1 MITLGDCNGC
11 AGCDEGGSVV
21 CDRIAFS
28 SSPSGP
34 PARPGEIVGSANE
47 GDDIGFYVMRYPS
60 CFLYEGDP
68 TTYETNEGHP
78 ATDVIPEG
86 QYYFDST
93 ARAFW
98 QNQSGVMTSV
108 GTPSWFLNGSVS
120 GTVKILLPSC
130 ECSAHMIT
138 GTADVPFTFADGDDT
153 PIPVALTTTCP
164 GPPIFWGCRDQPGG
178 VEVAT
183 LYFEDVTATGGCV
196 VAGNSARGVVTCTHP
211 LPHPNWG
218 EFPYW
223 YACYSAVYTPSYG
236 FGEFEIYDELN
247 GEWIARCKQGD
258 GNRYLR
264 FEYEK
269 TVDGDVTVA
278 QQVEYFQ
285 HGNVIKELRWVGT
298 SPTAL
303 GPYIDANVRL
313 YGTPPLWQPSALTPS
328 SPFVTVPQPARIWTG
343 TNHSFSAS
351 VTMVWAAFGAVDFLW
366 SNGSTSTESG
376 LTNWTGNI
384 YLTNA
389 QLSDAG
395 NYSVS
400 VTNGFADT
408 VTSAD
413 AYLEVIEA
421 ATLTPTSFSL
431 SYTGPEGGDGTEAV
445 VETASLSGAT
455 NSLPLD
461 ATAADAYVAQ
471 VEAAFPDSGGYFI
484 WDGVLPEYTWKIRAT
499 QSGFEDPAFDST
511 KTYEYTGATL
521 PAAPYNPDDWTETAD
536 TGFDFEQVAD
546 PLYTQ
551 ECGPFEGG
559 ACNSATL
566 SIGFNE
572 VGRHGY
578 ITKRNV
584 SIDASNSMTGNPYP
598 CRVFVTVDPDAEEDI
613 TDSTKYIEVTP
624 VGGTTGE
631 VTRQFGFRPEY
642 INAPYCGP
650 TPSGVF
656 ICHPGLTSDPCA

>member
-21 CDRIAFS
+21 CDRVAFS
-28 SSPSGP
+28 NLANGM
-34 PARPGEIVGSANE
+34 PARPAEIVGSATE
-47 GDDIGFYVMRYPS
+47 GNPIAFWVNRYPN
-60 CFLYEGDP
+60 CFIYDGDP
-68 TTYETNEGHP
+68 TNYETNEGHP
-78 ATDVIPEG
+78 ATDIIPED
-86 QYYFDST
+86 QYFFDAG
-93 ARAFW
+93 ARSFW
-98 QNQSGVMTSV
+98 QNQSGTMTAV
-108 GTPSWFLNGSVS
+108 ATPSWFKVGAIT

-138 GTADVPFTFADGDDT
+138 GTADVPFSFADGDDT
-153 PIPVALTTTCP
+153 SVAVSLTTTCP

-183 LYFEDVTATGGCV
+183 LYFEDVSATGGCV

-285 HGNVIKELRWVGT
+285 HGNVIKELRWVGNN
-298 SPTAL
+298 PAPL
-303 GPYIDANVRL
+303 GYPYIDANIRL
-313 YGTPPLWQPSALTPS
+313 YNTPSLWQPPATTASY
-328 SPFVTVPQPARIWTG
+328 PFNTVPQPARIWTG
-343 TNHSFSAS
+343 TNHTLSAS
-351 VTMVWAAFGAVDFLW
+351 MNFIWPGTGGVDFLW
-366 SNGSTSTESG
+366 SNGYSSADGAPTFATALVITEAELADAGTYSV
-376 LTNWTGNI
+376 TA
-384 YLTNA
+384 TNA
-389 QLSDAG
+389 FSDTA
-395 NYSVS
+395 
-400 VTNGFADT
+400 
-408 VTSAD
+408 TSPD
-413 AYLEVIEA
+413 AELEVIES

-445 VETASLSGAT
+445 VETASLSEAT

-499 QSGFEDPAFDST
+499 QDGFEDPAFDST

-572 VGRHGY
+572 VGRYGY

-613 TDSTKYIEVTP
+613 TDSTKYIEVTS

-631 VTRQFGFRPEY
+631 VTRQFEFRPEY

>member
-11 AGCDEGGSVV
+11 AGV
-21 CDRIAFS
+21 CDRVAFS
-28 SSPSGP
+28 NSATGM
-34 PARPGEIVGSANE
+34 PARPAEIVGSATE
-47 GDDIGFYVMRYPS
+47 GNPIAFWVNRYPN
-60 CFLYEGDP
+60 CFIYDGDP
-68 TTYETNEGHP
+68 TTYEANEEHP
-78 ATDVIPEG
+78 ATDIIPED
-86 QYYFDST
+86 QYYFDAG
-93 ARAFW
+93 ARSFW
-98 QNQSGVMTSV
+98 QNQSGTMTAV
-108 GTPSWFLNGSVS
+108 TTPSWFKVGAIT
-120 GTVKILLPSC
+120 GTVKIQLPTC
-130 ECSAHMIT
+130 ECTAHMIT
-138 GTADVPFTFADGDDT
+138 GTADVPFSFADGDDT
-153 PIPVALTTTCP
+153 SVAVSLTTTCP

-183 LYFEDVTATGGCV
+183 LYFEDVSATGGCV
-196 VAGNSARGVVTCTHP
+196 TTGHAAQGVVTCTHP

-236 FGEFEIYDELN
+236 FGEFEIYNELN
-247 GEWIARCKQGD
+247 GEWIARCKQGN

-269 TVDGDVTVA
+269 TVDGDVTSA

-285 HGNVIKELRWVGT
+285 HGNVIKELRWVGNN
-298 SPTAL
+298 PAPL
-303 GPYIDANVRL
+303 GYPYIDANIRL
-313 YGTPPLWQPSALTPS
+313 YNTPSLWQPPATTASY
-328 SPFVTVPQPARIWTG
+328 PFNTVPQPARIWTG
-343 TNHSFSAS
+343 TNHTLSAS
-351 VTMVWAAFGAVDFLW
+351 MNFIWPGTGGVDFLW
-366 SNGSTSTESG
+366 SNGYSSADGAPTFATALVITEAELADAGTYSV
-376 LTNWTGNI
+376 TA
-384 YLTNA
+384 TNA
-389 QLSDAG
+389 FSDTA
-395 NYSVS
+395 
-400 VTNGFADT
+400 
-408 VTSAD
+408 TSPD
-413 AYLEVIEA
+413 AELEVIES

-445 VETASLSGAT
+445 IETASLSEAT

-484 WDGVLPEYTWKIRAT
+484 WDGVLPEYTWKIRAI

-511 KTYEYTGATL
+511 KTYEYTGASL

-613 TDSTKYIEVTP
+613 TDSTKYIEVTS

-631 VTRQFGFRPEY
+631 VTSQFGFRPEY

>member
-11 AGCDEGGSVV
+11 AGV
-21 CDRIAFS
+21 CDRVAFS
-28 SSPSGP
+28 NSATGM
-34 PARPGEIVGSANE
+34 PARPAEIVGSATE
-47 GDDIGFYVMRYPS
+47 GNPIAFWVNRYPN
-60 CFLYEGDP
+60 CFIYDGDP
-68 TTYETNEGHP
+68 TTYEANEEHP
-78 ATDVIPEG
+78 ATDIIPED
-86 QYYFDST
+86 QYYFDAG
-93 ARAFW
+93 ARSFW
-98 QNQSGVMTSV
+98 QNQSGTMTAV
-108 GTPSWFLNGSVS
+108 ATPSWFKVGAIT
-120 GTVKILLPSC
+120 GTVKIQLPTC
-130 ECSAHMIT
+130 ECTAHIIT
-138 GTADVPFTFADGDDT
+138 GTADVPFSFASGDDT
-153 PIPVALTTTCP
+153 SVAVSLTTTCP

-183 LYFEDVTATGGCV
+183 LYFEDVSATGGCV
-196 VAGNSARGVVTCTHP
+196 TTGHAAQGVVTCTHP

-236 FGEFEIYDELN
+236 FGEFEIYVELN
-247 GEWIARCKQGD
+247 GQWIARCKQGD

-269 TVDGDVTVA
+269 AVDGEVTVA

-285 HGNVIKELRWVGT
+285 HGNVIKELRWVG
-298 SPTAL
+298 SNPAPL
-303 GPYIDANVRL
+303 GYPYIDANIRL
-313 YGTPPLWQPSALTPS
+313 YNTPSLWQPPATAASY
-328 SPFVTVPQPARIWTG
+328 PFNTVPQPARIWTG
-343 TNHSFSAS
+343 TNHTLSAS
-351 VTMVWAAFGAVDFLW
+351 MNFIWPGTGGVDFLW
-366 SNGSTSTESG
+366 SNGYSSADGAPTFATALVITEAELADAGTYSV
-376 LTNWTGNI
+376 TA
-384 YLTNA
+384 TNA
-389 QLSDAG
+389 FSDTA
-395 NYSVS
+395 
-400 VTNGFADT
+400 
-408 VTSAD
+408 TSPD
-413 AYLEVIEA
+413 AELEVIES

-455 NSLPLD
+455 SSLPLD

-499 QSGFEDPAFDST
+499 QDGFEDPAFDST

-521 PAAPYNPDDWTETAD
+521 PSAPYNPDDWTETAD

-572 VGRHGY
+572 VGRYGY
-578 ITKRNV
+578 IAKRNV

-613 TDSTKYIEVTP
+613 TDSTKYIEVTS

>member
-11 AGCDEGGSVV
+11 AGCDDGGSVV
-21 CDRIAFS
+21 CDRVALSGTPTGMPATPAEIIAS
-28 SSPSGP
+28 TT
-34 PARPGEIVGSANE
+34 E
-47 GDDIGFYVMRYPS
+47 GNDIEFYINRYPN
-60 CFLYEGDP
+60 CYIYPGDP
-68 TTYETNEGHP
+68 TDYETNTGNP
-78 ATDVIPEG
+78 ATDIIPEG
-86 QYYFDST
+86 QYFFDAS
-93 ARAFW
+93 ARSFW
-98 QNQSGVMTSV
+98 QNQSGTMTAV
-108 GTPSWFLNGSVS
+108 AAPSWFKAGAIT

-130 ECSAHMIT
+130 SCTAHMIT
-138 GTADVPFTFADGDDT
+138 STADVPFTFADGDDT
-153 PIPVALTTTCP
+153 SVAVSLTTTCP
-164 GPPIFWGCRDQPGG
+164 GPPIFWGCQDQPGG

-183 LYFEDVTATGGCV
+183 LYFEDVSATGGCV
-196 VAGNSARGVVTCTHP
+196 TTGHAALGVVTCTHT

-285 HGNVIKELRWVGT
+285 HGNVIKELRWVGSAFT
-298 SPTAL
+298 S
-303 GPYIDANVRL
+303 DADVRL

-343 TNHSFSAS
+343 TNHTFTAS
-351 VTMVWAAFGAVDFLW
+351 VTNSWAGGLPVDFLW
-366 SNGSTSTESG
+366 STGDSSTDGFPTWAASLTITEAE
-376 LTNWTGNI
+376 L
-384 YLTNA
+384 A
-389 QLSDAG
+389 DAG
-395 NYSVS
+395 NYSVAA
-400 VTNGFADT
+400 TNLLAVT

-445 VETASLSGAT
+445 IETASLSEAT

-461 ATAADAYVAQ
+461 AAAADAYVAQ
-471 VEAAFPDSGGYFI
+471 VEAAFPDSGGYFQ
-484 WDGVLPEYTWKIRAT
+484 WDGVLPKYTWKIRAT

-546 PLYTQ
+546 PLYAQ

-559 ACNSATL
+559 ACSSATL
-566 SIGFNE
+566 NIGFSE
-572 VGRHGY
+572 SGRHGY
-578 ITKRNV
+578 IVKRNV
-584 SIDASNSMTGNPYP
+584 SIDASNSLTGNPEP
-598 CRVFVTVDPDAEEDI
+598 SRVFVTVDPEAEEEI
-613 TDSTKYIEVTP
+613 TDGTKYIEVTS

-631 VTRQFGFRPEY
+631 VTRHFEIRNEY
-642 INAPYCGP
+642 VNAPFCGP
-650 TPSGVF
+650 TPSAVF
-656 ICHPGLTSDPCA
+656 VCHPGLTVDPCA